1 MAKYLKKYANELKDG
16 MRRDGK
22 SMVECCL
29 IWGIT
34 LKEYEEMLDNNEELV
49 RANEIGDMHCASW
62 WHLKYRDL
70 AEKGNASAL
79 TFGMKN
85 IPKVSWQ
92 DKPADKAEEIE
103 PVRAI
108 NITVLPPRAGEEDN
122 TPERG

>member
-1 MAKYLKKYANELKDG
+1 MSKYLKKYTEELLG
-16 MRRDGK
+16 GIRNDGK
-22 SMVECCL
+22 SIVECCL

-34 LKEYEEMLDNNEELV
+34 DKEYADMLDAHEDLQY
-49 RANEIGDMHCASW
+49 AHQIGEMQCAAW

-85 IPKVSWQ
+85 IEKVCWQ
-92 DKPADKAEEIE
+92 DKPIDKALEQE

-108 NITVLPPRAGEEDN
+108 AINVLPPRVGEDD
-122 TPERG
+122 